1 MSSPNPELLA
11 QVPLFSD
18 LDKRELERL
27 ANSFHDRTFKA
38 GDAIATA
45 GTGGVGFFVIGD
57 GEATV
62 TVGDREVGKL
72 KKGDYFGEVALI
84 DEQHSRSAT
93 VTADTD
99 LVTYGLTVWEFR
111 PLVESTPSIAWKL
124 LQSLAGKLREVEARQ
139 TASS

>member
-11 QVPLFSD
+11 QVPLFAD

-27 ANSFHDRTFKA
+27 AKSFHDRTFKA
-38 GDAIATA
+38 GATIATA
-45 GTGGVGFFVIGD
+45 GTGGVGFFVIGE

-62 TVGDREVGKL
+62 TVGGREVGKL

-111 PLVESTPSIAWKL
+111 PLVESSPSIAWKL
-124 LQSLAGKLREVEARQ
+124 LQSLAAKLREVEARQ
-139 TASS
+139 TAS

>member
-11 QVPLFSD
+11 QVPLFAD

-27 ANSFHDRTFKA
+27 ARTFHDRTFKT

-45 GTGGVGFFVIGD
+45 GKGGVGFFVIGK

-62 TVGDREVGKL
+62 AVGDRDVGKL

-84 DEQHSRSAT
+84 DDQHSRSAT
-93 VTADTD
+93 VTADTE

-111 PLVESTPSIAWKL
+111 PLIESSPSIAWKL
-124 LQSLAGKLREVEARQ
+124 LQSLAAKLREVEAR
-139 TASS
+139 TSAS

>member
-1 MSSPNPELLA
+1 MSSLNPELLA
-11 QVPLFSD
+11 QVPLFAD

-27 ANSFHDRTFKA
+27 AKTFHDRTFKA
-38 GDAIATA
+38 GDEIATA

-62 TVGDREVGKL
+62 TVAGRDVGKL

-84 DEQHSRSAT
+84 DDQHSRSAT
-93 VTADTD
+93 VTADTE

-111 PLVESTPSIAWKL
+111 PLVESSPSIAWKL
-124 LQSLAGKLREVEARQ
+124 LQSLASKLREVEAR
-139 TASS
+139 TNASP

>member
-1 MSSPNPELLA
+1 MPSPKPELLA
-11 QVPLFSD
+11 QVPLFAD

-27 ANSFHDRTFKA
+27 ANSLHERVFKA

-45 GTGGVGFFVIGD
+45 GTGGVGFFVIGE

-62 TVGDREVGKL
+62 TVGDRKVATL
-72 KKGDYFGEVALI
+72 KKGDHFGEVALI
-84 DEQHSRSAT
+84 DEQHYRSAN

-124 LQSLAGKLREVEARQ
+124 LQSLASKLREVEARS
-139 TASS
+139 TAS